1 MEYADCN
8 WNGAMTSV
16 SAPFFVP
23 IFMGTKIGNDTETE
37 KGVISGECLV
47 WRRKNHTEGKAIT

>member
-1 MEYADCN
+1 MCRGN
-8 WNGAMTSV
+8 WNGAKTKSMLFFCTPKWVQKLDMTK
-16 SAPFFVP
+16 A
-23 IFMGTKIGNDTETE
+23 E